1 MAKTNYSPTFPTYP
15 GNAGAITVSD
25 TNNLEAPCVIY
36 VGAAGNVKVTT
47 AQGTDVTF
55 VGAQAGQVIP
65 VQVIRVWSTGTTV
78 PTPNT
83 NLFGISSGFSFSQ
96 SAAWTPAQLPG
107 LALWLDAA
115 DASTITL
122 NGSTVSQWNDKS
134 GNNRHASQATA
145 ANQPTYSATGLN
157 GKPTLT
163 FDGLSDNLQA
173 TIPSLANQNNIS
185 FFGVTQ
191 ILTRKY
197 SVFLGSGMGGGT
209 TGIRWGL
216 FGQGNLTP
224 DGLGW
229 AGPGSDVALGNGSLV
244 PINTPYQAVYTKTPT
259 QWQILLNGSTIST
272 VNDTSFPTGTYSL
285 TIGAEKEG
293 SYQSN
298 ALASEIIIIG
308 GILSTADRQLLEG
321 YLAWKWSGLI

>member
-1 MAKTNYSPTFPTYP
+1 ML
-15 GNAGAITVSD
+15 D
-25 TNNLEAPCVIY
+25 LRLNLGIRNR
-36 VGAAGNVKVTT
+36 AA
-47 AQGTDVTF
+47 
-55 VGAQAGQVIP
+55 
-65 VQVIRVWSTGTTV
+65 S
-78 PTPNT
+78 
-83 NLFGISSGFSFSQ
+83 
-96 SAAWTPAQLPG
+96 AWTPAKLSG

-115 DASTITL
+115 DANTITL

-145 ANQPTYSATGLN
+145 ANQPTYTPSGLN

-163 FDGLSDNLQA
+163 FDGSSDNLQA

-197 SVFLGSGMGGGT
+197 SVFLGSGMVGGT

-216 FGQGNLTP
+216 FGQGNLTS
-224 DGLGW
+224 DGIGW
-229 AGPGSDVALGNGSLV
+229 AGPGSDVALGNGSLL

-293 SYQSN
+293 SYQAN
-298 ALASEIIIIG
+298 ARSSEIIIIG
-308 GILSTADRQLLEG
+308 GTLSTTDRQLLEG
-321 YLAWKWSGLI
+321 YLAWKWSNLL

>member
-1 MAKTNYSPTFPTYP
+1 MKLCFGFGFNRRRS
-15 GNAGAITVSD
+15 S
-25 TNNLEAPCVIY
+25 
-36 VGAAGNVKVTT
+36 GAA
-47 AQGTDVTF
+47 
-55 VGAQAGQVIP
+55 P
-65 VQVIRVWSTGTTV
+65 
-78 PTPNT
+78 PP
-83 NLFGISSGFSFSQ
+83 
-96 SAAWTPAQLPG
+96 AAWTPTALG
-107 LALWLDAA
+107 SALALWLDAE
-115 DASTITL
+115 DAASITL
-122 NGSTVSQWNDKS
+122 NGSTVSQWRDKS

-163 FDGLSDNLQA
+163 FDGSSDNLQA

-191 ILTRKY
+191 ILTRRY
-197 SVFLGSGMGGGT
+197 SVFLGSGMNGGT

-216 FGQGNLTP
+216 FGQGNFTP
-224 DGLGW
+224 DGIGW
-229 AGPGSDVALGNGSLV
+229 AGPGSDVALGSGSAV
-244 PINTPYQAVYTKTPT
+244 PISTPYQAVYTKTPT
-259 QWQILLNGSTIST
+259 QWQILFNGSTIST

-308 GILSTADRQLLEG
+308 GILSTIDRQRLEG
-321 YLAWKWSGLI
+321 YLAWKWGLEANLPANHPFRNTPPTV

>member
-1 MAKTNYSPTFPTYP
+1 MRNSNKLIVITRRLLTPDKIP
-15 GNAGAITVSD
+15 GINIAAWFSTMESGS
-25 TNNLEAPCVIY
+25 VILD
-36 VGAAGNVKVTT
+36 GTT
-47 AQGTDVTF
+47 A
-55 VGAQAGQVIP
+55 
-65 VQVIRVWSTGTTV
+65 
-78 PTPNT
+78 
-83 NLFGISSGFSFSQ
+83 
-96 SAAWTPAQLPG
+96 
-107 LALWLDAA
+107 
-115 DASTITL
+115 
-122 NGSTVSQWNDKS
+122 SQWSDIS
-134 GNNRHASQATA
+134 GNNRHATQATK

-163 FDGLSDNLQA
+163 FDGLNDLQA

-191 ILTRKY
+191 ILARKY
-197 SVFLGSGMGGGT
+197 SVFLGSGMSGGT

-216 FGQGNLTP
+216 FGQGNFSS

-229 AGPGSDVALGNGSLV
+229 AGPGSGTTLGNGSLL

-272 VNDTSFPTGTYSL
+272 VNDTSFPTSTYSL

-308 GILSTADRQLLEG
+308 GILSTTDRQQLEG
-321 YLAWKWSGLI
+321 YFAWRWGLQANLANNHPFKFSPPYI